1 MTTSEFSNEFDILY
15 NSITSNSAPGLL
27 PYEKSVLLTEAEHQV
42 VIGLYNGSLSGESL
56 EKTEELR
63 RSLDSL
69 IKTDYPIAVT
79 EDLYKGLDSNS
90 SFYKINKDVL
100 FITYESVELDNS
112 YCNTVVSVIPVRQD
126 EYHKLRN
133 NPFRGP
139 NKRRVIRLDSGNNI
153 IELISKYPIKNYM
166 IRYLSRPTPI
176 ILEDLEEGLSID
188 SLNKETQCTL
198 NPALHRIILERAV
211 ELASKIML
219 GK

>member
-15 NSITSNSAPGLL
+15 NSITSNNAPGLL

-90 SFYKINKDVL
+90 SFYKINNDVL

-112 YCNTVVSVIPVRQD
+112 YCNTTVSVTPVRQD

-166 IRYLSRPTPI
+166 IRYLSRPAPI